1 MYRVGVQREFIAQH
15 YLIGGDWG
23 AENQLHSHPYRL
35 ELELSG
41 RQLDQRQYLVD
52 IVAIEDTLDR
62 LIGYFRDHT
71 LNDLPEFAGVNPS
84 LEHFARL
91 LCESLAEQF
100 LAGPVERIS
109 VKLWENAVA
118 WAGYE
123 VGR

>member
-71 LNDLPEFAGVNPS
+71 LNDL
-84 LEHFARL
+84 
-91 LCESLAEQF
+91 AEQF